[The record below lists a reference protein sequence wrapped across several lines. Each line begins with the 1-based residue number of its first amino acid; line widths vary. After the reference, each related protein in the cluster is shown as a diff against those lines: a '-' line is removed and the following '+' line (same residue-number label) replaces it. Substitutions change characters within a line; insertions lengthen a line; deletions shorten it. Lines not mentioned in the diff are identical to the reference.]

1 MNFAKFLRALFLH
14 NASGRLLLLLLLLL
28 FLILSVTIIFNIIII
43 IIIINFIF
51 SIIDIIVSV
60 TIFYRPIWVPIRV
73 TEERYS
79 SHCIRPSGSQVIGP
93 ELSDCGIS
101 YKQQIWLIK
110 GRSCKSSLKGAG
122 RKAFPF
128 FFFFQVLSANFGLDS
143 KRYYVNGFRKWEFMW
158 IYMIVINFTMVVIL
172 IVAISFMYFY
182 HYFRS
187 VFVK

>member
-1 MNFAKFLRALFLH
+1 MNFAKFFRTLFLH
-14 NASGRLLLLLLLLL
+14 NASGRLLLLLLLL
-28 FLILSVTIIFNIIII
+28 FLILSVIIIIFNIIII
-43 IIIINFIF
+43 TIIITFIF
-51 SIIDIIVSV
+51 SIIDIIVSI
-60 TIFYRPIWVPIRV
+60 TIFYRPIWVPIGV

-79 SHCIRPSGSQVIGP
+79 SRCIQPSSSQVIGP
-93 ELSDCGIS
+93 ELSDCRIS

-110 GRSCKSSLKGAG
+110 GRSCWSSLKGAG
-122 RKAFPF
+122 RKVFPF
-128 FFFFQVLSANFGLDS
+128 FFFKVLSKNFGLDS

>member
-1 MNFAKFLRALFLH
+1 MNFAKFLRTLFLH

-28 FLILSVTIIFNIIII
+28 FLILSVTIIIFNIIMII

-79 SHCIRPSGSQVIGP
+79 SRCIRPSGSQVIGP

-128 FFFFQVLSANFGLDS
+128 FFSSGFECKFWAWFKTILCQWFS
-143 KRYYVNGFRKWEFMW
+143 KMRVYVN
-158 IYMIVINFTMVVIL
+158 IYDCHQ
-172 IVAISFMYFY
+172 Y
-182 HYFRS
+182 HHGCYSNRCY
-187 VFVK
+187 

>member
-1 MNFAKFLRALFLH
+1 MNFAKFLRTLFLH

-28 FLILSVTIIFNIIII
+28 FLILSVTIIFNII

-128 FFFFQVLSANFGLDS
+128 FFFFRFWVQILGLIQNDIMSMVFENESLCEYIWLSSMSPWLLF
-143 KRYYVNGFRKWEFMW
+143 
-158 IYMIVINFTMVVIL
+158 
-172 IVAISFMYFY
+172 
-182 HYFRS
+182 
-187 VFVK
+187 